1 MSISSILTIGMQI
14 APCSFHFLLHSAAL
28 VEERLR
34 LRLAELDI
42 PPRQA
47 RILDALGRMQKASQ
61 AELARAFDLTPASM
75 STMTARLLQAGYILR
90 TPHPDEARSNV
101 LQLSDK
107 GRGLLVEVYR
117 AWSDIDQMIV
127 GTMGQA
133 NAAHLAELTGELRDA
148 LGGRGPNRALRRD
161 KGQSGHARAA
171 GSAEAQTGDR
181 LQP

>member
-1 MSISSILTIGMQI
+1 MQTD
-14 APCSFHFLLHSAAL
+14 PNKLHFLLHSAAL

-34 LRLAELDI
+34 LRLAELDV

-61 AELARAFDLTPASM
+61 AELAREFDLTPASM
-75 STMTARLLQAGYILR
+75 STMTARLLQAGYISR

-107 GRGLLVEVYR
+107 GRGLLAEVYK

-127 GTMGQA
+127 TTLGEEKAEQ
-133 NAAHLAELTGELRDA
+133 LAKLTHELRDA
-148 LGGRGPNRALRRD
+148 LGGRGPSRPRAED
-161 KGQSGHARAA
+161 
-171 GSAEAQTGDR
+171 GD
-181 LQP
+181 